1 MFRLYCAIF
10 AFKLNFGCMPPIT
23 DYLDYRIFLH
33 DYYEEQKAISSFS
46 WRSFSKL
53 AGFSSSSYLKLVCD
67 GKTRLSKVGAV
78 RVAAGLKFS
87 KIQTEYFCTL
97 VHYCDTDN
105 AVEKK
110 ADLKKLQDIAKN
122 SKVRIV
128 GSDACKYFES
138 WWNPVLRELVT
149 LMPGATALQISN
161 MLYGGVTRVDV
172 QEALDFL
179 VEAGFLTR
187 VSTNTYE
194 QTDMAIS
201 GASEA
206 IPKAIRSMHKHM
218 AILAANM
225 IDSLPKSER
234 NVSGLTIAAN
244 KHTYERV
251 VNELNICRKKI
262 ASIVT
267 NAEDANR
274 IYRVNLQMFPVT
286 KEITDES

>member
-1 MFRLYCAIF
+1 
-10 AFKLNFGCMPPIT
+10 MPPIT

-53 AGFSSSSYLKLVCD
+53 AGFSSSAYLKLVCD

-97 VHYCDTDN
+97 VHYCDSDN

-110 ADLKKLQDIAKN
+110 ADLKRLQDIAKN

-201 GASEA
+201 GASDA

-218 AILAANM
+218 ATLAANV

>member
-1 MFRLYCAIF
+1 ML
-10 AFKLNFGCMPPIT
+10 PIT

-53 AGFSSSSYLKLVCD
+53 AGFSSSAYLKLVCD

-97 VHYCDTDN
+97 VHYCDSDN

-179 VEAGFLTR
+179 VEAGFLMR

-201 GASEA
+201 GASDA

>member
-1 MFRLYCAIF
+1 ML
-10 AFKLNFGCMPPIT
+10 PIT

-53 AGFSSSSYLKLVCD
+53 AGFSSSAYLKLVCD

-97 VHYCDTDN
+97 VHYCDSDN

>member
-1 MFRLYCAIF
+1 
-10 AFKLNFGCMPPIT
+10 MPPIT

-46 WRSFSKL
+46 WRFFSKL
-53 AGFSSSSYLKLVCD
+53 AGFSSSAYLKLVCD

-97 VHYCDTDN
+97 VHYCDSDN

-110 ADLKKLQDIAKN
+110 ADLKRLQDIAKN

-201 GASEA
+201 GASDA

>member
-1 MFRLYCAIF
+1 
-10 AFKLNFGCMPPIT
+10 MPPIT

-53 AGFSSSSYLKLVCD
+53 AGFSSSAYLKLVCD

-97 VHYCDTDN
+97 VHYCDSDN

-110 ADLKKLQDIAKN
+110 ADLKRLQDIAKN

-179 VEAGFLTR
+179 VEAGFLMR

-201 GASEA
+201 GASDA

>member
-1 MFRLYCAIF
+1 
-10 AFKLNFGCMPPIT
+10 
-23 DYLDYRIFLH
+23 
-33 DYYEEQKAISSFS
+33 
-46 WRSFSKL
+46 
-53 AGFSSSSYLKLVCD
+53 
-67 GKTRLSKVGAV
+67 
-78 RVAAGLKFS
+78 
-87 KIQTEYFCTL
+87 
-97 VHYCDTDN
+97 
-105 AVEKK
+105 
-110 ADLKKLQDIAKN
+110 
-122 SKVRIV
+122 VRIV

-201 GASEA
+201 GASDA

>member
-1 MFRLYCAIF
+1 MSLLSD
-10 AFKLNFGCMPPIT
+10 LNATLEPVGIPLETGVFSDAAPDQYIVLVPLG
-23 DYLDYRIFLH
+23 DSFDLH
-33 DYYEEQKAISSFS
+33 A
-46 WRSFSKL
+46 
-53 AGFSSSSYLKLVCD
+53 
-67 GKTRLSKVGAV
+67 
-78 RVAAGLKFS
+78 
-87 KIQTEYFCTL
+87 
-97 VHYCDTDN
+97 DN
-105 AVEKK
+105 A
-110 ADLKKLQDIAKN
+110 
-122 SKVRIV
+122 
-128 GSDACKYFES
+128 
-138 WWNPVLRELVT
+138 
-149 LMPGATALQISN
+149 PG
-161 MLYGGVTRVDV
+161 VDV

-179 VEAGFLTR
+179 VEAGFLTC

-201 GASEA
+201 GASDA

>member
-1 MFRLYCAIF
+1 
-10 AFKLNFGCMPPIT
+10 MPPIT

-53 AGFSSSSYLKLVCD
+53 AGFSSSAYLKLVCD

-97 VHYCDTDN
+97 VHYCDSDN

-179 VEAGFLTR
+179 VEAGFLMR

>member
-1 MFRLYCAIF
+1 
-10 AFKLNFGCMPPIT
+10 MPPIT

-53 AGFSSSSYLKLVCD
+53 AGFSSSAYLKLVCD

-97 VHYCDTDN
+97 VHYCDSDN

-110 ADLKKLQDIAKN
+110 ADLKRLQDIAKN

-172 QEALDFL
+172 QETLDFL
-179 VEAGFLTR
+179 VEAGFLMR

-201 GASEA
+201 GASDA

>member
-1 MFRLYCAIF
+1 
-10 AFKLNFGCMPPIT
+10 MPPIT

-53 AGFSSSSYLKLVCD
+53 AGFSSSAYLKLVCD

-97 VHYCDTDN
+97 VHYCDSDN

-179 VEAGFLTR
+179 VEAGFLMR

-201 GASEA
+201 GASDA

>member
-1 MFRLYCAIF
+1 
-10 AFKLNFGCMPPIT
+10 MPPIT

-53 AGFSSSSYLKLVCD
+53 AGFSSSAYLKLVCD

-97 VHYCDTDN
+97 VHYCDSDDIQ
-105 AVEKK
+105 EKK
-110 ADLKKLQDIAKN
+110 TDLKKLQEIAKN

-244 KHTYERV
+244 KRTYERV

-286 KEITDES
+286 KEISDES